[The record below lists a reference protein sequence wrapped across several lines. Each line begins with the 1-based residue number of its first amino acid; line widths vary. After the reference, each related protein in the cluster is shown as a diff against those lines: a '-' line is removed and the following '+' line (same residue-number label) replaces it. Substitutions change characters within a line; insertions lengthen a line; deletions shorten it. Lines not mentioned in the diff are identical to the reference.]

1 MVHEHLDFP
10 FCMIVNIPFVDTSVN
25 NGATEFWL
33 GTHLRGN
40 KGVKD
45 PKLDGPWIAPEFLE
59 RRRAE
64 CPSIRPELSKGS
76 LLIRDMR
83 LWHAGIA
90 NETPTPRIMLSLV
103 NLSVITLMKIHFAH
117 WYRNP
122 MRLKFPEGSRAKVQ
136 ETLDKNVRL
145 IVDYIPNVEYSHLTM
160 KVDVDNAGGNREKS
174 VEEVAYTKKYGAV
187 IQKLPDHIN

>member
-1 MVHEHLDFP
+1 MVHDHLDFP
-10 FCMIVNIPFVDTSVN
+10 FCMIVNVPFVDTSVE

-33 GTHLRGN
+33 GTHLQGN
-40 KGVKD
+40 KDVKD
-45 PKLDGPWIAPEFLE
+45 PELDGPWIAPQYLE

-64 CPSIRPELSKGS
+64 CPPIRPQISKGS

-103 NLSVITLMKIHFAH
+103 NLSIITLMKIHFAH

-122 MRLKFPEGSRAKVQ
+122 MRLKFPEGSR
-136 ETLDKNVRL
+136 DKLESLEKEVRF
-145 IVDYIPNVEYSHLTM
+145 IADYIPDKEYNHLTM
-160 KVDVDNAGGNREKS
+160 EVYADNAGGNREKS

-187 IQKLPDHIN
+187 IQKLPGQMN

>member
-1 MVHEHLDFP
+1 MVHEHLDLP
-10 FCMIVNIPFVDTSVN
+10 FAMTVNIPFVDTSVN

-40 KGVKD
+40 KGIKD
-45 PKLDGPWIAPEFLE
+45 PVLDGPWIAPEYLE

-64 CPSIRPELSKGS
+64 CPPIRPAISKGS

-90 NETPTPRIMLSLV
+90 NETANPRIMLALV
-103 NLSVITLMKIHFAH
+103 NLTDIRLMKNHFAG

-122 MRLKFPEGSRAKVQ
+122 MRLKFPEGSRTKV
-136 ETLDKNVRL
+136 ESMEKDTIR
-145 IVDYIPNVEYSHLTM
+145 IMVDYIPDLEWNHLTLEF
-160 KVDVDNAGGNREKS
+160 NLTHAGGNREMTAQ
-174 VEEVAYTKKYGAV
+174 EVVHTKKYGTV
-187 IQKLPDHIN
+187 IQRLDDTD